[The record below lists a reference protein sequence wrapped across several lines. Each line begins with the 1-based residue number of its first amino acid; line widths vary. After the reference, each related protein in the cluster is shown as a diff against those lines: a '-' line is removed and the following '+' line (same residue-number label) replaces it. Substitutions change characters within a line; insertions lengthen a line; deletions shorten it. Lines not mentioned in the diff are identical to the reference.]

1 MANDFKV
8 RFYSGIGARGPQ
20 GPQGEKGD
28 KGATGDRGPVGYHF
42 TPSVS
47 TSGDLSWTNDGG
59 LTNPK
64 TVNLTDKFVS
74 TVEAARSSVTALN
87 SDVQALDASISD
99 ATAAVEQAMEAIDGI
114 EAQRDEIMESIAAAA
129 ELGTDTSLST
139 AGMAADAKAA
149 GTEIRTISSGLFA
162 DINDTD
168 MWAVGAISS
177 SNGANSSSTTR
188 LRTSDYLP
196 KGVSKI
202 SVPGGYRFILFG
214 YDGSTYKGT
223 WNGTSFSKS
232 ANWQTGDINLSLL
245 LDYNYKLVL
254 AKAVDSGTMTTS
266 EAANV
271 SLYSVTDDTLTMSGK
286 AADAGR
292 VGRYIARALVYR
304 GLLTSDDSLNNIWTP
319 GMWRVG
325 ASNRPAGCPT
335 LQAGVFL
342 VIGEATTTVA
352 HFQFFISISN
362 HIFFRYGTSSDN
374 QREWYEIDSDALPFI
389 RAAKKVFTGLSI
401 AKGSWTRT
409 GVHLGNDVKSVCN
422 KNIIETKKGT
432 AYNMLVDDGWAYT
445 TWEGNSANALNKTHY
460 LSRDSRLI
468 AAGNY
473 IGIHFVKLDSD
484 GEPVNTA
491 VSEWDDS
498 VVMMKIGDESA
509 ASGDSSFS
517 QYVHDLPESVGQL
530 NVVLRAYQMTKIQ
543 YMAAATLPLHSGG
556 SVSVTVRD
564 VPAGTELVGVPYSS
578 MRDEMSYIPQA
589 ISFDTFMSAIQN
601 PNSYIYT
608 RHYEQTDKW
617 YNARCYYGA
626 VCSSMV
632 GYVYGIENAILTT
645 ISFANYPGFEPLPEE
660 QQSVEYLK
668 LGDML
673 NKAGTHIVVITDIVR
688 SNRGRI
694 VSIEIS
700 EASKPLCRSAV
711 YTPEQFETS
720 YLDNGF
726 VAYRYADI
734 ADVPY
739 DPSPWVHVD
748 STENGEPVYD
758 TALSPRRGDK
768 ANWRLGETVEI
779 DVLDAGSF
787 TAYALKNVTT
797 GVTVAQGSIPE
808 SNLITFANLSDG
820 HYSVNLTDG
829 SNDSASVY
837 FDVIETTVTY
847 EALSNGKVK
856 VNYSSSI
863 GTPSAVYWCHRNPNA
878 SDYKGV
884 RAFHILTSEE
894 IAAGTVTLT
903 HPTDVTGVYEDKW
916 LMRMS
921 FKCPFGLFASDLTDV
936 NVLP

>member
-20 GPQGEKGD
+20 GPKGDKGD
-28 KGATGDRGPVGYHF
+28 KGATGDRGPAGYHF
-42 TPSVS
+42 TPEVNSN
-47 TSGDLSWTNDGG
+47 GDLSWTNDGG

-74 TVEAARSSVTALN
+74 TVDAARSAVGALN
-87 SDVQALDASISD
+87 SDVQALDVSISD
-99 ATAAVEQAMEAIDGI
+99 ADAAIEQARDAVNAI
-114 EAQRDEIMESIAAAA
+114 EEQRDEIMESIAAAA

-139 AGMAADAKAA
+139 PGMAADAEAA
-149 GTEIRTISSGLFA
+149 GTAIKTIRNGLFA
-162 DINDTD
+162 DVNSPDN
-168 MWAVGAISS
+168 WAVGAISS
-177 SNGANSSSTTR
+177 SSGANSSSTTR
-188 LRTSDYLP
+188 LRTSGYLP

-202 SVPGGYRFILFG
+202 TVADGYRFILFG
-214 YDGSTYKGT
+214 YDGSAYKGT
-223 WNGTSFSKS
+223 WNGASFTKTG
-232 ANWQTGDINLSLL
+232 NWRTEEVNLSLL
-245 LDYNYKLVL
+245 PDYNYKLVL
-254 AKAVDSGTMTTS
+254 ARSPDSGTMTTA
-266 EAANV
+266 EAVNIT
-271 SLYSVTDDTLTMSGK
+271 LYAVTDETLSMEGK
-286 AADAGR
+286 AADAKR
-292 VGRYIARALVYR
+292 VGYYINRSLTYR
-304 GLLTSDDSLNNIWTP
+304 GSLTSNDNLDDIWTP
-319 GMWRVG
+319 GVWRVNL
-325 ASNRPAGCPT
+325 SNRPAGCPT
-335 LQAGVFL
+335 VNAGTFL
-342 VIGEATTTVA
+342 VIGETTTTVT
-352 HFQFFISISN
+352 HSQFFVSISN

-374 QREWYEIDSDALPFI
+374 QREWREISSDALPFI
-389 RAAKKVFTGLSI
+389 RAAKKVFTSLSI
-401 AKGSWTRT
+401 AKGVWTRT
-409 GVHLGNDVKSVCN
+409 GVYLGNDVKSVCN
-422 KNIIETKKGT
+422 KDIIETKKGA

-498 VVMMKIGDESA
+498 VVMMKVGGESE

-608 RHYEQTDKW
+608 RHYEQTDRW
-617 YNARCYYGA
+617 YNARCYYGT
-626 VCSSMV
+626 VCSAMV

-645 ISFANYPGFEPLPEE
+645 ISFANYPGLEPLPEE
-660 QQSVEYLK
+660 QQAVEYLK

-711 YTPEQFETS
+711 YTPEQFKTS

-726 VAYRYADI
+726 VAYRYANI

-748 STENGEPVYD
+748 STETGEPVYD

-797 GVTVAQGSIPE
+797 GVTVAQGIIPE

-847 EALSNGKVK
+847 EALTNGRVK

-863 GTPSAVYWCHRNPNA
+863 GTPSAVYWCHRNPSA

-884 RAFHILTSEE
+884 RAFHILTGEE

-903 HPTDVTGVYEDKW
+903 HPTGVTGVYENQW

-921 FKCPFGLFASDLTDV
+921 FECPFGLYASDLADV
-936 NVLP
+936 DVLS